1 MISICEQYAKTHS
14 ITFNP
19 NKSKLLCYNADDAV
33 DIPPIYLNGEAIP
46 SVGSDKH
53 LGNYISTNIADRNI
67 VDNVYDLYQR
77 SNWVISDFRVCD
89 SSTLDSL
96 HRTYCMHMYGC
107 ELWDL
112 NRNYVKDF
120 KVAWRKIKRRIW
132 KLPYRT
138 HNAIV
143 HNLSYNIDF
152 QIDTR
157 MIKFIHSC
165 LNHSNIVCK
174 SIALSKLYCIKST
187 IGSNY
192 KYLSCKYGI
201 SQDDWYTN
209 LSQLFKKVN
218 MKCHEEMQHRNAAQT
233 VVELCAIRDGVADCD
248 TLPYNNV
255 CNLIDLISLD

>member
-1 MISICEQYAKTHS
+1 M
-14 ITFNP
+14 
-19 NKSKLLCYNADDAV
+19 
-33 DIPPIYLNGEAIP
+33 IP
-46 SVGSDKH
+46 SVSSDKH

-67 VDNVYDLYQR
+67 DNIYDLYQR
-77 SNWVISDFRVCD
+77 SNWVISDFRVCN

-96 HRTYCMHMYGC
+96 HQTYCMHMYGC

-120 KVAWRKIKRRIW
+120 KVAWRKIKRRVW
-132 KLPYRT
+132 KIPYRT
-138 HNAIV
+138 HSAIV

-174 SIALSKLYCIKST
+174 SIVLSKLYCIKST
-187 IGSNY
+187 FGSNY

-209 LSQLFKKVN
+209 LTLSDPGYFRQLTIRGGALKAPPLRSRKL
-218 MKCHEEMQHRNAAQT
+218 
-233 VVELCAIRDGVADCD
+233 LCQSS
-248 TLPYNNV
+248 PYHTCEFYQV
-255 CNLIDLISLD
+255 FLA

>member
-1 MISICEQYAKTHS
+1 MKIAILV
-14 ITFNP
+14 
-19 NKSKLLCYNADDAV
+19 SKYTPKR
-33 DIPPIYLNGEAIP
+33 I
-46 SVGSDKH
+46 
-53 LGNYISTNIADRNI
+53 
-67 VDNVYDLYQR
+67 
-77 SNWVISDFRVCD
+77 
-89 SSTLDSL
+89 
-96 HRTYCMHMYGC
+96 
-107 ELWDL
+107 
-112 NRNYVKDF
+112 NRNRF
-120 KVAWRKIKRRIW
+120 SKISSREI
-132 KLPYRT
+132 P
-138 HNAIV
+138 HNKCVSILIFRSI
-143 HNLSYNIDF
+143 HNIDF

-174 SIALSKLYCIKST
+174 SIVLSKLYCIKST

-248 TLPYNNV
+248 TLSYNNV